1 MRAAGPPGPGGYRE
15 GLATALPGSDAG
27 SGSAVVGAMDAGA
40 RTVRV
45 PAAGPMAGTVAT
57 MVQLARSAYL
67 QMLDHAVLGLPHEAC
82 GLLGG
87 PWGGGS
93 IEAFVPTRN
102 ADASAKTYAI
112 GPDGFL
118 AADQQLGPLGLDVVG
133 VMHSHTHTDPYP
145 SPTDV
150 AKADNPLL
158 EGWHYI
164 IVSLRDTEPMLRSW
178 LLDGG
183 RIVEEPVELVE
194 G

>member
-1 MRAAGPPGPGGYRE
+1 M
-15 GLATALPGSDAG
+15 LA
-27 SGSAVVGAMDAGA
+27 
-40 RTVRV
+40 
-45 PAAGPMAGTVAT
+45 
-57 MVQLARSAYL
+57 
-67 QMLDHAVLGLPHEAC
+67 HAIAGLPDEAC

-87 PWGGGS
+87 AYGTDV
-93 IEAFVPTRN
+93 IEVFVPTEN
-102 ADASAKTYAI
+102 TDHSAKTYSI
-112 GPDGFL
+112 GPEGFRDAD
-118 AADQQLGPLGLDVVG
+118 AALGPRGLDVVG

-164 IVSLRDTEPMLRSW
+164 IVSLRDTEPMLRCW

-183 RIVEEPVELVE
+183 TIVEQPIEVIE